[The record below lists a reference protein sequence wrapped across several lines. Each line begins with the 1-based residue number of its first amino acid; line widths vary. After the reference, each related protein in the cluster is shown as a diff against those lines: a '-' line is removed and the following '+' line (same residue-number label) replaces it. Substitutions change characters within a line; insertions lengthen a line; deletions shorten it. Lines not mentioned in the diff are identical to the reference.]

1 MKPIHDLNGKKFGH
15 LTVTGMAGRSADGRV
30 MWHCLCDCGKSL
42 DVRSYSLVAGA
53 TVSCGCSRIKDLTN
67 RRFGKLV
74 VLSLTDEVKNTF
86 RVWECRCDC
95 GNVVAVASGDLVSG
109 NTKSC
114 GCAVRDPRPSIQ
126 KDLTGQRFGKLT
138 AIRPTEHRKNGYVMW
153 ECKCDCGNIVEVR
166 SSFLSGGKK
175 KSCGCMKLGRVRDSG
190 FDKEMKL

>member
-1 MKPIHDLNGKKFGH
+1 
-15 LTVTGMAGRSADGRV
+15 MAGRSADGRV

-153 ECKCDCGNIVEVR
+153 ECICDCGKIVEVR
-166 SSFLSGGKK
+166 SSFMSGGKK

>member
-74 VLSLTDEVKNTF
+74 VLSLTDEVKTHS
-86 RVWECRCDC
+86 VY
-95 GNVVAVASGDLVSG
+95 GNVD
-109 NTKSC
+109 
-114 GCAVRDPRPSIQ
+114 
-126 KDLTGQRFGKLT
+126 
-138 AIRPTEHRKNGYVMW
+138 AIAAM
-153 ECKCDCGNIVEVR
+153 
-166 SSFLSGGKK
+166 S
-175 KSCGCMKLGRVRDSG
+175 
-190 FDKEMKL
+190 